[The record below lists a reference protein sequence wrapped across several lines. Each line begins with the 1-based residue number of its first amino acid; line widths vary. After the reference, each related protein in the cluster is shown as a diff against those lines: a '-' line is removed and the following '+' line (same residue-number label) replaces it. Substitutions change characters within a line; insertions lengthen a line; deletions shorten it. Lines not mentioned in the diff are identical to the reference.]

1 VRSCSVASWLKK
13 IYFFGWKGAPSDERQ
28 AALVMI
34 LFLDKGCMPLS
45 ACVDNFSA
53 CSRSFVLVVIQN
65 LLSLGTFW
73 KISCVAGFPE
83 WEALEPKLER

>member
-1 VRSCSVASWLKK
+1 LLRSCSVASWLEN
-13 IYFFGWKGAPSDERQ
+13 IYIFGWKGAPSDERQ

-34 LFLDKGCMPLS
+34 LFLEKGCRPLS

-53 CSRSFVLVVIQN
+53 CSRSFMLVDIQN
-65 LLSLGTFW
+65 LLSLGIW

-83 WEALEPKLER
+83 WEAQEPKLEC